1 VEHFVEMFSSRM
13 KRHIHHIPSETMS
26 AFSAYSWP
34 GNIRELQNL
43 VARAM
48 ILAQDGVLSNPL
60 PASALPI
67 PPQPSIEQASR
78 NPEPPEQMTI
88 RESERA
94 LILYTLQATRW
105 RIGGP
110 KGAAERLGLKR
121 TTLMYRL
128 KRLGIERP
136 LRRAALPDD
145 LTPPER
151 PPSAV
156 AV

>member
-1 VEHFVEMFSSRM
+1 
-13 KRHIHHIPSETMS
+13 
-26 AFSAYSWP
+26 
-34 GNIRELQNL
+34 
-43 VARAM
+43 
-48 ILAQDGVLSNPL
+48 
-60 PASALPI
+60 
-67 PPQPSIEQASR
+67 
-78 NPEPPEQMTI
+78 MTI

-151 PPSAV
+151 PPSAGSSV
-156 AV
+156 SIWGECADCFQTFSPPSIRINLDSQTFAVLGSLKMS